1 MKNVLLLFCQGTEI
15 FEAAAF
21 YDVLGW
27 SGSNGFEEV
36 RVTTAASTSQVTCTF
51 GLKVTVDL
59 PLTEVVPENYHALAV
74 PGGFEEFG
82 FYADAYSPPVQ
93 GLIARFAALNKPI
106 ASICVAALPIARAG
120 LLAGKRATV
129 YHLGDGR
136 QRKQLAAQILH
147 ILALP
152 NLAPLFAPGSR
163 AEVAIG
169 GALARSGRPDTR
181 PCHTMQSTHHPW
193 KNDGPSPIERAG
205 NAR

>member
-136 QRKQLAAQILH
+136 QRKQLAGFGATVVDEAVVQDGNIITSTAPATAVEVALQLLAQLTDAKTAAQIRHLMGF
-147 ILALP
+147 P
-152 NLAPLFAPGSR
+152 PLKP
-163 AEVAIG
+163 
-169 GALARSGRPDTR
+169 
-181 PCHTMQSTHHPW
+181 
-193 KNDGPSPIERAG
+193 
-205 NAR
+205 